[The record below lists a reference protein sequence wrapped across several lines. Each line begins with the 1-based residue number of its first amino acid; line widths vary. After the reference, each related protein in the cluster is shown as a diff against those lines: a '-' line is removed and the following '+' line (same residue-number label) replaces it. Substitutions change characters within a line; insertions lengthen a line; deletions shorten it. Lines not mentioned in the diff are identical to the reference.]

1 MTILAGFTHAGSNR
15 RRLRA
20 VLVGLCLTAAPALAL
35 AQMGPEL
42 EIRRAESASEYD
54 RVTERMELSDRRLA
68 ELTQEIQAVRKDNA
82 SITAALIQAAKT
94 EKKLA
99 QEIEDI
105 EERLARLKERED
117 AVTISLRARRG
128 VLAEVL
134 GALQRMGLNPPP
146 AILVRPQD
154 ALSSVRT
161 AILLGAVVPELRSE
175 TRALAEDLQ
184 ELASLRAS
192 IDDERKR
199 LFATVEEQAAEKHR
213 LSLLLEE
220 KQKLLAQSEAEAEAE
235 RARAAELAAKA
246 NSLKDLITSLEGDI
260 EQAHLAAE
268 EARRVEEER
277 RRREAE
283 AANRPVPEGN
293 RLTLGLP
300 FDSLT
305 GKVSLPVSGR
315 VVRHFGE
322 PDGLGGHMMGN
333 TVQTQSGAIV
343 TAPSDGSVLYAG
355 PFRSYGQL
363 LILDAGG
370 GYHIVLAGMGKINV
384 SPGQSVLAGE
394 PVGSMG
400 EARLASAAAFE
411 GTSSKPELYVEF
423 RRNGKPVDPA
433 PWWADRNSGR
443 TRNDS

>member
-1 MTILAGFTHAGSNR
+1 MNFFAGNTCAGR
-15 RRLRA
+15 RRRCLRA
-20 VLVGLCLTAAPALAL
+20 ALTVLCIAAAPGLAS
-35 AQMGPEL
+35 AQQEEL
-42 EIRRAESASEYD
+42 EARRAESASEFD
-54 RVTERMELSDRRLA
+54 RVTAEIEISGHRLA
-68 ELTQEIQAVRKDNA
+68 KLMRDIQAVRKDST

-99 QEIEDI
+99 QDVEDI
-105 EERLARLKERED
+105 EERLGDLKQRED
-117 AVTISLRARRG
+117 AVALSLRARRG

-161 AILLGAVVPELRSE
+161 AILLGAVVPELRAE
-175 TRALAEDLQ
+175 TQALAQDLH
-184 ELASLRAS
+184 ELASLRMS
-192 IDDERKR
+192 IDEERKR
-199 LFATVEEQAAEKHR
+199 LFATLQDQATEKQR

-220 KQKLLAQSEAEAEAE
+220 REKLLANSEAQAQAE
-235 RARAAELAAKA
+235 RARAAELASKA
-246 NSLKDLITSLEGDI
+246 NTLKELIASLEDDI
-260 EQAHLAAE
+260 EEARLAAE
-268 EARRVEEER
+268 EARRAEEER
-277 RRREAE
+277 RRRETE
-283 AANRPVPEGN
+283 AANKPVPEAN

-300 FDSLT
+300 FDSLV

-315 VVRHFGE
+315 IARRFGE
-322 PDGLGGHMMGN
+322 PDGVGGHMMGN

-343 TAPSDGSVLYAG
+343 TAPSDGGVLYAG

-370 GYHIVLAGMGKINV
+370 GYHVVLAGMGKINV

-394 PVGSMG
+394 PVGAMG
-400 EARLASAAAFE
+400 EARLASAVAFE
-411 GTSSKPELYVEF
+411 GTNSKPELYVEF
-423 RRNGKPVDPA
+423 RKNGKPVDPA

-443 TRNDS
+443 TGNDS